1 MKKIL
6 SKEKETIFK
15 NNSDKEKIIEK
26 ITRSEFEDICYDL
39 FKKLED
45 SLDKALIN
53 AKLTKDDINDV
64 ILIGG
69 STRIPKVKEIVSNYF
84 PNIKDIEHKI
94 NPDEAV
100 AYGATLEAEKL
111 LHNKDDS
118 ISNFQLM
125 DKTHLSLGTN
135 VINES
140 NEPEIKKE
148 GNIMSVIIKKG
159 TDIPT
164 SVFSRDYYSVV
175 DNQKEMSIDIYE
187 EENIFVKYNHLL
199 AKKTI
204 TGLKERPKGQTKVV
218 VSFEIDINGSN
229 NKRGS
234 KEQ

>member
-1 MKKIL
+1 M
-6 SKEKETIFK
+6 
-15 NNSDKEKIIEK
+15 
-26 ITRSEFEDICYDL
+26 
-39 FKKLED
+39 
-45 SLDKALIN
+45 
-53 AKLTKDDINDV
+53 
-64 ILIGG
+64 IGG

-84 PNIKDIEHKI
+84 PNTKDIKHKI
-94 NPDEAV
+94 NQDEAV

-118 ISNFQLM
+118 ISNFLLM
-125 DKTHLSLGTN
+125 DKTPLSLGTN
-135 VINES
+135 VINKS
-140 NEPEIKKE
+140 TEPEIKKE

-175 DNQKEMSIDIYE
+175 DNQKQMSIDIYE
-187 EENIFVKYNHLL
+187 GENIFVKYNHLL